1 MTTST
6 DLRAE
11 LRGFGWRPLGRRTP
25 TVQGLDL
32 RVRPGERILLAGPSG
47 AGKSTVVHALAGV
60 LGGALPGEM
69 SGEVRVDG
77 QIGLVL
83 QNPGAAVVAD
93 RIGRDVAF
101 GPENAG
107 VPREEIWRRVARAL
121 DLVGLPHPVDH
132 PTSALSGGE
141 LQRLALAGV
150 LALRPS
156 VLLLDEPTSMLD
168 PDNADRVRAAVADVV
183 ASTGASL
190 VVVDH
195 RIGPWLD
202 LVHRVVVLDSSGQV
216 VHDVDPETCR
226 ARLTG
231 ELGRTGVWMPDL
243 PAPEPIEVP
252 EALVAPDAPGPRLEA
267 RGLGVDLVAR
277 RMRASAAVVAL
288 EDVSTA
294 VSPGQVSAFTGASG
308 AGKSTLLAALAGL
321 VRPDRGSID
330 GTPVPLHR
338 MKSADLARTV
348 GWVPQNPEHGFLTT
362 SVREEITRTGARLG
376 SPVAVD
382 EILEVLGLS
391 SLADANPY
399 RLSGGEQRRV
409 ALAAALAHRPGA
421 LMLDEPTVGQD
432 RRTWA
437 AIAGWLRAAARS
449 GATAAAST
457 HDPVLIDLADR
468 ETRLHRGRVLAR

>member
-6 DLRAE
+6 GLRAR
-11 LRGFGWRPLGRRTP
+11 LRGFGWQPLGRRAP
-25 TVQGLDL
+25 AVAGLDL
-32 RVRPGERILLAGPSG
+32 DVRPGERILLAGPSG
-47 AGKSTVVHALAGV
+47 AGKSTVIHALAGV

-69 SGEVRVDG
+69 SGDVRVDG

-101 GPENAG
+101 GPENSGIA
-107 VPREEIWRRVARAL
+107 REEIWRRVAEAL
-121 DLVGLPHPVDH
+121 ELVGLCYPVDR

-156 VLLLDEPTSMLD
+156 MLLLDEPTSMLD
-168 PDNADRVRAAVADVV
+168 PGNADRVRAAVADVV

-202 LVHRVVVLDSSGQV
+202 LVHRVVVLDADGRIT
-216 VHDVDPETCR
+216 HDVDPGTCR
-226 ARLTG
+226 TRLTE
-231 ELGRTGVWMPDL
+231 ELGRAGVWMPGL
-243 PAPEPIEVP
+243 PAPEPVDVP
-252 EALVAPDAPGPRLEA
+252 AALVAPDSPGPRLDV
-267 RGLGVDLVAR
+267 RDLGVDLVTR
-277 RMRASAAVVAL
+277 RMRGASAVVAL
-288 EDVSTA
+288 DEVSA
-294 VSPGQVSAFTGASG
+294 EVPPGQVSVFTGASG

-321 VRPDRGSID
+321 VRPARGSIG

-338 MKSADLARTV
+338 MKSAELARTV

-362 SVREEITRTGARLG
+362 SVRQEITRTGTRLG
-376 SPVAVD
+376 SGVAVEEVLD
-382 EILEVLGLS
+382 VLGLG
-391 SLADANPY
+391 SLAGANPY

-437 AIAGWLRAAARS
+437 AIAGWMRAAARA
-449 GATAAAST
+449 GATAGAST
-457 HDPVLIDLADR
+457 HDQVLIDLADR
-468 ETRLHRGRVLAR
+468 ETRLYQGRVR

>member
-11 LRGFGWRPLGRRTP
+11 LRGFGWQPLGRRAP
-25 TVQGLDL
+25 AIDGLDL
-32 RVRPGERILLAGPSG
+32 DVRPGERILLAGPSG
-47 AGKSTVVHALAGV
+47 AGKSTVIHALAGV

-101 GPENAG
+101 GPENSGLA
-107 VPREEIWRRVARAL
+107 REEIWRRVAEAL
-121 DLVGLPHPVDH
+121 ELVGLPHPVDR

-168 PDNADRVRAAVADVV
+168 ADNADRVRTAVADVV

-202 LVHRVVVLDSSGQV
+202 LVHRVVVLDSGGRIA
-216 VHDVDPETCR
+216 HDVDPGTCR
-226 ARLTG
+226 AQLTE
-231 ELGRTGVWMPDL
+231 ELGRAGVWMPGL
-243 PAPEPIEVP
+243 PPPEPVDVP
-252 EALVAPDAPGPRLEA
+252 PALVAPDSPGPRFDV
-267 RGLGVDLVAR
+267 RDLGVDLVAR
-277 RMRASAAVVAL
+277 RMRGTAPVVAL
-288 EDVSTA
+288 DEVSTE
-294 VSPGQVSAFTGASG
+294 VLPGQVSVFTGASG

-321 VRPDRGSID
+321 VRPDRGGIG

-338 MKSADLARTV
+338 MRSAELARTV

-362 SVREEITRTGARLG
+362 SVRQEITRTGHKLG
-376 SPVAVD
+376 TGVAVEEVLD
-382 EILEVLGLS
+382 VLGLG
-391 SLADANPY
+391 SLAEANPY

-437 AIAGWLRAAARS
+437 AIAGWVRAAARA
-449 GATAAAST
+449 GATAGAST
-457 HDPVLIDLADR
+457 HDQALIDLADR
-468 ETRLHRGRVLAR
+468 ETRLHRGRVR

>member
-11 LRGFGWRPLGRRTP
+11 LRGFGWQPLGRRAP
-25 TVQGLDL
+25 AIDGLDL
-32 RVRPGERILLAGPSG
+32 NVRPGERILLAGPSG
-47 AGKSTVVHALAGV
+47 AGKSTVIHALAGV

-69 SGEVRVDG
+69 SGAVRVDG

-101 GPENAG
+101 GPENSGIA
-107 VPREEIWRRVARAL
+107 REEIWRRVAEAL
-121 DLVGLPHPVDH
+121 ELVGLSYPVDR

-156 VLLLDEPTSMLD
+156 MLLLDEPTSMLD
-168 PDNADRVRAAVADVV
+168 AGNADRVRTAVADVV

-202 LVHRVVVLDSSGQV
+202 LVHRVVVLDSGGRI
-216 VHDVDPETCR
+216 VHDVDPDTCR
-226 ARLTG
+226 ARLTE
-231 ELGRTGVWMPDL
+231 ELGRAGVWMPGL
-243 PAPEPIEVP
+243 PAPEPVDVP
-252 EALVAPDAPGPRLEA
+252 AALVAPDSPGPRLDV
-267 RGLGVDLVAR
+267 RDLGVDLVAR
-277 RMRASAAVVAL
+277 RMRGTAPVVAL
-288 EDVSTA
+288 DEVSTE
-294 VSPGQVSAFTGASG
+294 VLPGQLSVFTGASG

-321 VRPDRGSID
+321 VRPDRGSIG

-338 MKSADLARTV
+338 MSSPELARTV

-362 SVREEITRTGARLG
+362 SVRQEITRTGLKLG
-376 SPVAVD
+376 TGVAVE
-382 EILEVLGLS
+382 EILEVLGLA
-391 SLADANPY
+391 SLAEANPY

-437 AIAGWLRAAARS
+437 AITGWVRAAARA
-449 GATAAAST
+449 GATAGACT
-457 HDPVLIDLADR
+457 HDQALIEIADR
-468 ETRLHRGRVLAR
+468 ETRLERGRVR